1 MRDSPKS
8 TRKAASPAAG
18 ASLHQRLNPAMAC
31 DTAFRIIARHCLA
44 DLAANQP
51 ATCEGDPAALHRMRI
66 ALTRLRTAIV
76 FFSPMVADRQLP
88 QIRRELKW
96 LNTHLGVVRDLDV
109 AVERL
114 RAAGNGDRSA
124 LQSRARNDHARLT
137 RTLRSA
143 RCRRL
148 VDGTS
153 TWVENGSWS
162 TTRRK
167 RAARIRAL
175 PIAAY
180 SDDKLAR
187 WQHKLLNKSRKLARM
202 CGKRRHQ
209 LRLKTKRLNYSVEFF
224 EGLFPGKIHSRQ
236 QTALKHL
243 RKAQKSLGQLND
255 DARGRSLA
263 TDSGSSLRLLAP
275 KHRKRL
281 IKATAKAYRKLA
293 ALKPAFRPGPK
304 EIRVEE
310 ARFSY

>member
-8 TRKAASPAAG
+8 AHKAAAPAAG

-31 DTAFRIIARHCLA
+31 DTAFRIIARHCLTN
-44 DLAANQP
+44 LAANHP

-76 FFSPMVADRQLP
+76 FFSPMIADRQLP

-96 LNTHLGVVRDLDV
+96 LNTHLGMVRDLDV

-114 RAAGNGDRSA
+114 PAAGNGERSA
-124 LQSRARNDHARLT
+124 LQSRVRDDHARLA

-143 RCRRL
+143 RYRRL

-167 RAARIRAL
+167 RAARIRAF

-187 WQHKLLNKSRKLARM
+187 WQRKLLKKSRKLARM
-202 CGKRRHQ
+202 CGKRRHR

-236 QTALKHL
+236 QLALKHL

-255 DARGRSLA
+255 DSRGRSLA
-263 TDSGSSLRLLAP
+263 TAFGSSLRLLAP

-281 IKATAKAYRKLA
+281 IHATAKAYRKLA
-293 ALKPAFRPGPK
+293 ALKPAFGPRPKKIP
-304 EIRVEE
+304 VEE
-310 ARFSY
+310 ARSSN